1 MNDKDIYVMLEVN
14 YLKELNK
21 SIDDNNDD
29 LFPFNWYRIT
39 NYKLKSEILFDA
51 IKNKVKIIDTKKYK
65 DTYGSL
71 MDN

>member
-29 LFPFNWYRIT
+29 LFPFNWHRIT